1 LLHHSPISGTSVT
14 VVPSHSTYVMVK
26 GFGYRPVMTCHWVS
40 RPASEP
46 PKKEPAV
53 PSQIERMAAIGAQ
66 PTTGAAA
73 KNGMQFDDAKGR
85 GVALIDERIHAMIRP
100 RNGICQRS
108 SASSI

>member
-14 VVPSHSTYVMVK
+14 VVPSHSTYVIVK

-53 PSQIERMAAIGAQ
+53 PSQIERMAAIGAELPIGCPRPMAQ
-66 PTTGAAA
+66 
-73 KNGMQFDDAKGR
+73 DAVMGLRRHVWR
-85 GVALIDERIHAMIRP
+85 GD
-100 RNGICQRS
+100 
-108 SASSI
+108 